1 MNKDKEVQKGG
12 RRVKF
17 MSQTIPSSMKAVVID
32 KYGGPEELHTATIP
46 VPEVGEWDVL
56 VQVETAGI
64 GEWDPWIVAGGP
76 GGAGVFPLVIGS
88 DGSGK
93 VVATGPMVKRVKVGD
108 LVYGYAFGNPK
119 GGFFAE
125 YVCLHEGNLALIPKK
140 VSLEEAGALGASGL
154 TALIGLL
161 QMDLIDEQKVMIFG
175 ASGGVGHVALQL
187 AKLMGAQVLAVGSG
201 KDGARLVKRLGAD
214 ASIDG
219 RTEDLKAAVEKFAP
233 EGLDAAMAFAGGPEL
248 NEALKHL
255 KEGGKIAFP
264 NGVEPIPEVRADVK
278 VIAYDGVPNTEIFDH
293 LNELIETG
301 KFTVEISRT
310 YAMDEMGQAMKD
322 VQKHHLGKLAL
333 SVRPGRKLK
342 TAEKT
347 R

>member
-1 MNKDKEVQKGG
+1 
-12 RRVKF
+12 
-17 MSQTIPSSMKAVVID
+17 MKAVVID

-64 GEWDPWIVAGGP
+64 GEWDPWIIAGGP

-88 DGSGK
+88 DGSGR

-125 YVCLHEGNLALIPKK
+125 YVCLHEGNLAPIPKN
-140 VSLEEAGALGASGL
+140 VNLEEAGALGASGL

-201 KDGARLVKRLGAD
+201 RDGAQLVKRLGAD
-214 ASIDG
+214 VSVDG
-219 RTEDLKAAVEKFAP
+219 RNEDLKAAVKKFAP

-248 NEALKHL
+248 DEALKQL
-255 KEGGKIAFP
+255 KEGERSLSRTVWSRSLRLEPMSRSLPMTVFP
-264 NGVEPIPEVRADVK
+264 TRRYSI
-278 VIAYDGVPNTEIFDH
+278 I

-310 YAMDEMGQAMKD
+310 YAMNEMGQAMKD

-333 SVRPGRKLK
+333 GVRPGRKEK